1 MCLTR
6 LVDLQQ
12 PSCICS
18 WAGRGGQLRLV
29 MEHICRR
36 QNTTQV
42 RPNDKYMHTHGPAA
56 QHTTRPRLLFTKTPS
71 RDEDIL
77 EQKPFLPESMT
88 DASGGF
94 HGPLTQ
100 TRDEKNHSGVTAEDE
115 IPLGENVS
123 QLSLPG
129 FAIGGERRLFHGGF
143 ASRRRFQQQQQP
155 GDLGCVTA
163 LRISEDLPPGEE
175 RVPVSTG

>member
-12 PSCICS
+12 PPCICS
-18 WAGRGGQLRLV
+18 WAGRGGQLRLI

-42 RPNDKYMHTHGPAA
+42 RPHDEYMYTRGPAA

-115 IPLGENVS
+115 I
-123 QLSLPG
+123 LPG
-129 FAIGGERRLFHGGF
+129 RKC
-143 ASRRRFQQQQQP
+143 Q
-155 GDLGCVTA
+155 VN
-163 LRISEDLPPGEE
+163 
-175 RVPVSTG
+175 